1 MRLSS
6 QAHCHTL
13 NSTSA
18 MQTSR
23 QAGTEDVDVSDLS
36 VLMSPDE
43 DEMLIADPL
52 PLPPAC
58 PLATTPASHD
68 SA

>member
-1 MRLSS
+1 
-6 QAHCHTL
+6 
-13 NSTSA
+13 

-43 DEMLIADPL
+43 DETLIADPL

-58 PLATTPASHD
+58 PLATTPTSHD